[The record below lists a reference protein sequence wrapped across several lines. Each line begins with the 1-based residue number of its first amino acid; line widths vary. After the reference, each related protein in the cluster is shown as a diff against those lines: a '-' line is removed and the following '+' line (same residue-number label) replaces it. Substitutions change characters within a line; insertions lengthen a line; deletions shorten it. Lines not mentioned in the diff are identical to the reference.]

1 MVYVAPGPLAA
12 RLSYHTRQ
20 SVKGE
25 VKYKLE
31 FLFPCSEIKSGT
43 KRKNVNSNQ
52 PSASKKR
59 KVLAKSSKAKGKLK
73 AVEPDEGDPANILPE
88 DISFLTDDEVPSQKI
103 LHKYLPD
110 DDDELPEAEDI
121 PFLTDDEV
129 PSQKILHKYLPG
141 DDNECIDLNVSD
153 DDDNTNNFAWSRSFL
168 EEPRARFKPSI
179 KKQTKTNQSRMN
191 NGQENDNE
199 VIMLSSD

>member
-12 RLSYHTRQ
+12 RLSYHTCQ
-20 SVKGE
+20 SIKKGE
-25 VKYKLE
+25 VKRKLE

-103 LHKYLPD
+103 LHKYLPSD
-110 DDDELPEAEDI
+110 DGYESVDI
-121 PFLTDDEV
+121 
-129 PSQKILHKYLPG
+129 YLS
-141 DDNECIDLNVSD
+141 DDN
-153 DDDNTNNFAWSRSFL
+153 DDNTNNFAWSHSLL
-168 EEPRARFKPSI
+168 EEPRPRFKPYI
-179 KKQTKTNQSRMN
+179 KKNTEANQSRTN
-191 NGQENDNE
+191 NNQEDDNE